1 VAYNCVVLIKQVPDT
16 KRITGQAMNDDGTVN
31 RSALPAIF
39 NPEDLNALELALQI
53 KDKFGGKITVITM
66 GLPAAAA
73 ILRDSLFRGADDA
86 ILITDARCA
95 ASDTLAT
102 SYILRCAVKKID
114 YDIVLCG
121 RQAID
126 GDTAQVGPQL
136 AEKLGIP
143 QITRVGAQVG
153 EEWQHPQ
160 IAQVGPQVVEG
171 LGMPQITSVDKPV
184 EMNGKT
190 ITARRDIGNGWQL
203 VKAKLPVL
211 LTVTGDAN
219 EPRFAA
225 AKKMMKYKNART
237 PIEVE
242 QKIKAENPQADEA
255 TIKNLSEQQCT
266 ALQKKGL
273 LIKQW
278 DLDFIEA
285 DLSWCGRGG
294 SPTKVH
300 RIQSVVLA
308 AKESKNVEPND
319 QGISDMIHE
328 LIEDKIIA

>member
-1 VAYNCVVLIKQVPDT
+1 MAYNCVVLIKQVPDT
-16 KRITGQAMNDDGTVN
+16 KKITGEAMNDDGTVN

-53 KDKFGGKITVITM
+53 KDKFGGHITAITM

-102 SYILRCAVKKID
+102 SYIISCAVKKLD
-114 YDIVLCG
+114 YDIAFCG

-143 QITRVGAQVG
+143 QITYV
-153 EEWQHPQ
+153 EEL
-160 IAQVGPQVVEG
+160 VK
-171 LGMPQITSVDKPV
+171 LD
-184 EMNGKT
+184 GKT
-190 ITARRDIGNGWQL
+190 ITARRNVGNGWQL
-203 VKAKLPVL
+203 VKTKLPAL

-225 AKKMMKYKNART
+225 AKKMMKYKNALT

-242 QKIKAENPQADEA
+242 TEVRRQRTEDRGQKAENGE
-255 TIKNLSEQQCT
+255 TEIEKIVKRKCSELSN
-266 ALQKKGL
+266 KGL

-278 DLDFIEA
+278 DLGFIGA
-285 DLSWCGRGG
+285 DLNWCGRGG

-308 AKESKNVEPND
+308 AKESKDVEPSD
-319 QGISDMIHE
+319 QAISDMVHE
-328 LIEDKIIA
+328 LIKDKVIA

>member
-1 VAYNCVVLIKQVPDT
+1 MDYNCVVLIKQVPDT
-16 KRITGQAMNDDGTVN
+16 KRITGNVMNDDGTVK

-53 KDKFGGKITVITM
+53 KDKFGGHVTVVTM
-66 GLPAAAA
+66 GLPAASA
-73 ILRDSLFRGADDA
+73 ILRDSLYRGADET
-86 ILITDARCA
+86 ILLTDRRCA

-102 SYILRCAVKKID
+102 SYILSCAVKKID

-136 AEKLGIP
+136 AEKLGVT
-143 QITRVGAQVG
+143 QITYV
-153 EEWQHPQ
+153 EELT
-160 IAQVGPQVVEG
+160 E
-171 LGMPQITSVDKPV
+171 LD
-184 EMNGKT
+184 GKT
-190 ITARRDIGNGWQL
+190 ITARRNIGNGWQQ
-203 VKAKLPVL
+203 VKATLPVL

-219 EPRFAA
+219 EPRVAA
-225 AKKMMKYKNART
+225 AKKMMKYKNAQT

-242 QKIKAENPQADEA
+242 QRIKTENPDADEA
-255 TIKNLSEQQCT
+255 DIRELVRHKCSELEERGQ
-266 ALQKKGL
+266 

-278 DLDFIEA
+278 DLDAVEA
-285 DLSWCGRGG
+285 DLSWCGQSG

-308 AKESKNVEPND
+308 AKESKEIEAN
-319 QGISDMIHE
+319 GKAISDMIHE

>member
-1 VAYNCVVLIKQVPDT
+1 LVTCIKRLARREYVPYNCVVLIKQVPDT
-16 KRITGQAMNDDGTVN
+16 KRITGQVMNDDGTVN
-31 RSALPAIF
+31 RSALPAVF

-53 KDKFGGKITVITM
+53 RERYGGHITVITM

-86 ILITDARCA
+86 ILITDRRCA

-102 SYILRCAVKKID
+102 SYILSCAVKRID

-136 AEKLGIP
+136 AEKLGI
-143 QITRVGAQVG
+143 TQVTYV
-153 EEWQHPQ
+153 EEL
-160 IAQVGPQVVEG
+160 IELTGDTV
-171 LGMPQITSVDKPV
+171 
-184 EMNGKT
+184 
-190 ITARRDIGNGWQL
+190 TARRSIGNGWQQ
-203 VKAKLPVL
+203 VRTAMPVL
-211 LTVTGDAN
+211 LTVTGEAN
-219 EPRFAA
+219 EPRVAA
-225 AKKMMKYKNART
+225 AKKMMKHKNSVA
-237 PIEVE
+237 PIEIE
-242 QKIKAENPQADEA
+242 RRIKGENAGVDEA
-255 TIKNLSEQQCT
+255 DIKELVAHKCRE
-266 ALQKKGL
+266 LEEKGL

-278 DLDFIEA
+278 DLGYVDA
-285 DLSWCGRGG
+285 DLSWCGRSG

-308 AKESKNVEPND
+308 AKESKSIEPNEE
-319 QGISDMIHE
+319 GVSGLIHE

>member
-1 VAYNCVVLIKQVPDT
+1 VAYRCVVLIKQVPDT

-53 KDKFGGKITVITM
+53 KDKFGGHITVITM
-66 GLPAAAA
+66 GLPAAGA
-73 ILRDSLFRGADDA
+73 ILRESLFRGADDA
-86 ILITDARCA
+86 ILITDSRCA

-102 SYILRCAVKKID
+102 SYILSCAVKKLQ

-136 AEKLGIP
+136 AEKLNIT
-143 QITRVGAQVG
+143 QITYA
-153 EEWQHPQ
+153 EELS
-160 IAQVGPQVVEG
+160 E
-171 LGMPQITSVDKPV
+171 LSD
-184 EMNGKT
+184 KT
-190 ITARRDIGNGWQL
+190 ITVRRNIGNGWQL
-203 VKAKLPVL
+203 VRTKLPVL

-219 EPRFAA
+219 EPRVAA
-225 AKKMMKYKNART
+225 AKKMMKYKNAVA

-242 QKIKAENPQADEA
+242 QKLRAENPQADEA
-255 TIKNLSEQQCT
+255 SIKKLADRGCGLLEE
-266 ALQKKGL
+266 KGL

-278 DLDFIEA
+278 DLDLLKA
-285 DLSWCGRGG
+285 DLKWCGRNG

-308 AKESKNVEPND
+308 SKESKNVEATE

-328 LIEDKIIA
+328 LMEDKIIA